1 MRDLGYNVISF
12 CVVFGFVVALAKLAF
27 TGSL

>member
-1 MRDLGYNVISF
+1 MRDLGYNTLTAML
-12 CVVFGFVVALAKLAF
+12 VFGFVLAAAKLAF